1 MEGWSA
7 FGYDFRDQFVANGVR
22 GEVFV
27 RPEKEAAMPVVSR
40 LIRNVPALFL
50 RDYFAARKIPLSDD
64 VDWDAKRPKLRKVL
78 MEAVKALDH
87 SINDMV
93 RTDAEHIDAMTDE
106 AGQTAL
112 KGRAT
117 DEQKEA
123 LAEID
128 SAHARALWMF
138 VHDHDRF
145 RYAEE
150 SASFDRARNKSTWDA
165 FVAPI
170 DLTVDQGKKARKAL
184 ASELADFFREDGKV
198 RVRVEVFERTREEEE
213 DDEQEL
219 VQVVVLREGQTV
231 SPMVFPE
238 DDPDEDEPEPEL
250 LPHRPVGEIGFVYN
264 PATGVIEV
272 VAKGKAK
279 HESLVRSF
287 ARTLLGQDIEAER
300 VPKLPYDLSVFLTE
314 QDFPTD
320 PVDRISSVKVMLVKF
335 RHDDGRA
342 IVTVESRDP
351 NETIHATAER
361 LFKDRNPFR
370 GGYSVHEVVLAVA
383 FQPDTV
389 NPRGRTV
396 SVKLRHPNGCSIGE
410 TCAKERLIRRKY
422 LPMWSIAPEVEAVG

>member
-213 DDEQEL
+213 DDEQVIPDKENGYKFTL
-219 VQVVVLREGQTV
+219 DIHKFYQFVQFG
-231 SPMVFPE
+231 
-238 DDPDEDEPEPEL
+238 
-250 LPHRPVGEIGFVYN
+250 
-264 PATGVIEV
+264 
-272 VAKGKAK
+272 GKA
-279 HESLVRSF
+279 ESQVGLGSGIDHSCNLGMIVLEKDSF
-287 ARTLLGQDIEAER
+287 DSEF
-300 VPKLPYDLSVFLTE
+300 YF
-314 QDFPTD
+314 F
-320 PVDRISSVKVMLVKF
+320 
-335 RHDDGRA
+335 
-342 IVTVESRDP
+342 
-351 NETIHATAER
+351 
-361 LFKDRNPFR
+361 
-370 GGYSVHEVVLAVA
+370 
-383 FQPDTV
+383 
-389 NPRGRTV
+389 
-396 SVKLRHPNGCSIGE
+396 
-410 TCAKERLIRRKY
+410 
-422 LPMWSIAPEVEAVG
+422 